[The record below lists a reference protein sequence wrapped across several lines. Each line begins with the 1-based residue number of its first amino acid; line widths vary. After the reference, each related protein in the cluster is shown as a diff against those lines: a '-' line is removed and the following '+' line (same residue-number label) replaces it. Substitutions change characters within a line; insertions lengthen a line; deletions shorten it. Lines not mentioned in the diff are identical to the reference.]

1 VTLHLVL
8 VLAAFTSKVEAQE
21 QIRKVEERLRQFPPP
36 KVVGDFAHMSN
47 EHICWLRHVGAAMPS
62 HRREAYA
69 AWLADAECLD
79 DAWSYLDNAYR
90 LLGQAKDL
98 ADGRRVKPILFGSFP
113 EETVEGKLAC
123 AQKCIT
129 RLKTLL
135 GEEAFIAGRMPPPVP
150 YWRFQWID

>member
-21 QIRKVEERLRQFPPP
+21 QIREVEERLRQFPPP
-36 KVVGDFAHMSN
+36 KVVGDFADMSN

-69 AWLADAECLD
+69 AWLADAECLN
-79 DAWSYLDNAYR
+79 DAWSCLDDAYR
-90 LLGQAKDL
+90 LLGQAKNM
-98 ADGRRVKPILFGSFP
+98 ADGRRFP
-113 EETVEGKLAC
+113 EETVEGKLAF
-123 AQKCIT
+123 AQMYIAH
-129 RLKTLL
+129 LKKLL